1 MHVSNFFLNYI
12 PKLFLFNNYVI
23 FYKKYYQLACQK
35 FGAAYPSQ
43 KPRSSTGC
51 IGLFDIHVDLV
62 WDKDMD
68 VATEDMQEH
77 LPQVL
82 EGQRF

>member
-1 MHVSNFFLNYI
+1 MCPIFFRI
-12 PKLFLFNNYVI
+12 I
-23 FYKKYYQLACQK
+23 FQNSFYLITMLYSTKKYYQLARQK

-43 KPRSSTGC
+43 KPRSSTGR

-62 WDKDMD
+62 WDKDM
-68 VATEDMQEH
+68 QEH

-82 EGQRF
+82 ELQRFQIMAT

>member
-1 MHVSNFFLNYI
+1 MCPIFLNHI
-12 PKLFLFNNYVI
+12 PKKNLFNNYVI
-23 FYKKYYQLACQK
+23 FYKKYYQLARQK

-43 KPRSSTGC
+43 KPRSSTGR

-68 VATEDMQEH
+68 LATVDM
-77 LPQVL
+77 
-82 EGQRF
+82 